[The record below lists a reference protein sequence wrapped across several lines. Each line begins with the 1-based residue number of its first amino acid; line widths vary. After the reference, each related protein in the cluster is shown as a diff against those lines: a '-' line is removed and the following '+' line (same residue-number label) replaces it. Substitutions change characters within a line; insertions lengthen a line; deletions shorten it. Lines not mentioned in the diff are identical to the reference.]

1 MAEAATVTTTQLSAR
16 HLPAMTLADL
26 NTTINHEP
34 RVRDLD
40 LAERLGMAD
49 PHDIRRKIIETNRA
63 ELEAYGGVSGRRPET
78 SAKGGRP
85 ATEYWLNEPQA
96 LLVCMFSRTERAAD
110 VRRALIEVFT
120 AWRRQQVAPPVGT
133 QPALPLP
140 GRNGYGIVMIDGEPV
155 AFDANCYE
163 IRHGAKAVVL
173 NEVTG
178 AISVMPVERDIDS
191 RDAAPR
197 AGFAGLSRV
206 EGGCS
211 VRDGVRVLGRVVYRR
226 KPRMNPIPA

>member
-1 MAEAATVTTTQLSAR
+1 MAQAVSVTTTQPFPR
-16 HLPAMTLADL
+16 HLPALTLSDL
-26 NTTINHEP
+26 DTTITHEP

-78 SAKGGRP
+78 SPKGGRP
-85 ATEYWLNEPQA
+85 STEYWLNEPQA
-96 LLVCMFSRTERAAD
+96 LLVCMFSRTERAAE

-120 AWRRQQVAPPVGT
+120 AWRRQQLVPSAGP

-140 GRNGYGIVMIDGEPV
+140 GRDGYGVVMIDGEPV
-155 AFDANCYE
+155 AFDANCYD

-173 NEVTG
+173 NEATG
-178 AISVMPVERDIDS
+178 ALSVMPVERN
-191 RDAAPR
+191 AGETCAVPR
-197 AGFAGLSRV
+197 AYRSGIDRAEAGY
-206 EGGCS
+206 S
-211 VRDGVRVLGRVVYRR
+211 VRDGVRVIGRVVHPRKRR
-226 KPRMNPIPA
+226 AGH